1 MDQAIE
7 MGPVMR
13 LEPRQNTSWIGVV
26 LAPIAAVFATFVLG
40 AGLILWAGENPLIAY
55 GLLAKGALGSGF
67 AINET
72 LTRSTPLIF
81 TGLAAAVAF
90 RAKFYNIGAEGQLY
104 CGALAA
110 TFFGAGLITMPPYL
124 MIPFLMI
131 VGAIAGGAILLLP
144 VLLKTHMKVDE
155 VVTTLL
161 LNFVILLVVSYLIEG
176 PWKDPMS
183 LGWPQAAPIIDE
195 GIWPALLAKGRLHWG
210 FVFAIIAAVLAWVLM
225 RYTVWGYE
233 IRSVGLNSEA
243 AAFSGTN
250 VNKTVFR
257 TALISGGL
265 AGLAGVSEVAGL
277 KGYLTLDLSPGF
289 GYTGIA
295 VAMLAQLHP
304 LGVILSALFLSAI
317 YVGAD
322 SMSRAVEIPTYIADT
337 LVGLSVLMILVS
349 VMLTRYR
356 ILWR

>member
-1 MDQAIE
+1 
-7 MGPVMR
+7 MR
-13 LEPRQNTSWIGVV
+13 IEPRQHVAWTNVA
-26 LAPIAAVFATFVLG
+26 LAPITAVAATFLLG
-40 AGLILWAGENPLIAY
+40 AGLVLWAGSNPFIAY
-55 GLLAKGALGSGF
+55 GYLLKGALGSGF

-81 TGLAAAVAF
+81 TGLAAAIAF

-104 CGALAA
+104 CGALAV
-110 TFFGAGLITMPPYL
+110 TFFGTGLITLP
-124 MIPFLMI
+124 PFLMI
-131 VGAIAGGAILLLP
+131 PLLMLVGALAGGAILLIP

-161 LNFVILLVVSYLIEG
+161 LNFIILLVVSYLIEG

-195 GIWPALLAKGRLHWG
+195 GLMPQLLAKGRLHMG
-210 FVFAIIAAVLAWVLM
+210 FVFAVIAAVLAWILM
-225 RYTVWGYE
+225 RYSRWGYE
-233 IRSVGLNSEA
+233 IRAVGYNSQA
-243 AAFSGTN
+243 ASFAGIP
-250 VNKTVFR
+250 VGRTVIR
-257 TALISGGL
+257 TAMISGGL
-265 AGLAGVSEVAGL
+265 AGLAGVAEVAGL

-304 LGVILSALFLSAI
+304 LGVIASALFLSAV

-356 ILWR
+356 IHWR